1 MVSVTTASYEQ
12 RAEAGDYFSDS
23 LALDRERGDQ
33 AYFLTAASM
42 APPALARSSGI
53 MTG

>member
-1 MVSVTTASYEQ
+1 VVSVTTACYEQ
-12 RAEAGDYFSDS
+12 RAEPRDYFSDS

-42 APPALARSSGI
+42 ATPALARSSGV

>member
-42 APPALARSSGI
+42 APPALSRSSGV